1 MVVELNPKERDLLIT
16 QLEIMIIPELRC
28 EIASGMPKT
37 LSDELKQEKAAL
49 TKILE
54 KLKAAA

>member
-28 EIASGMPKT
+28 EIASGMPKA
-37 LSDELKQEKAAL
+37 LSDELKQEKAVL

-54 KLKAAA
+54 KLKTAA